1 MIQKHFP
8 QYSGMYMDYPYTINR
23 ADVRRYF
30 IMYKYGGVYA
40 DLDVESLRPLDELLK
55 SYKCIIAQEPEEHQ
69 VLLYQK
75 RHPNYIMPAF
85 IACRPHHPFFKLV
98 LEMLPQYA
106 SRARDLPWNDN
117 IFQSTGP
124 MFLAE
129 VLVRYLKEMNRTTEE
144 YVHLAPSN
152 LFMPTYDSM
161 NDLAFRFQCSNGTSL
176 TLAEKAV
183 CDRLTARNFANV
195 PSADSFTTH
204 HWIHS
209 WSNTFLAQG
218 HISVKDIL
226 KGINFTIAETE

>member
-1 MIQKHFP
+1 MVQENFSKCAD
-8 QYSGMYMDYPYTINR
+8 MYINYPYKINR
-23 ADVRRYF
+23 ADARRYF
-30 IMYKYGGVYA
+30 IMYAYGGVYA

-106 SRARDLPWNDN
+106 NRARDLPWNDN

-124 MFLAE
+124 MFLAR
-129 VLVRYLKEMNRTTEE
+129 VLEKYLKYYNKTIDE
-144 YVHLAPSN
+144 YIHLAPPSW
-152 LFMPTYDSM
+152 FMPTYDSM
-161 NDLAFRFQCSNGTSL
+161 NDSPFRVKCSNNSL
-176 TLAEKAV
+176 LLAEKSI
-183 CDRLTARNFANV
+183 CGRLKARNFSNV
-195 PSADSFTTH
+195 PSAESYTAH

-209 WSNTFLAQG
+209 WSNSFSAHGYVTIA
-218 HISVKDIL
+218 SIL
-226 KGINFTIAETE
+226 KDNSFKSISGK